1 MANSFDTSFIPQ
13 QPLLKVEGSARRFES
28 VNIILV
34 IAFFVFFVTLIVW
47 GGMYFY
53 KTSIDKRIVESEKE
67 LQSKEANLKTDEI
80 ARYKAIDERLS
91 IAKGLL
97 QNHVAFSTILTL
109 LEEIT
114 AKNIG
119 LTGLKYSV
127 DSDNGSITLD
137 LSAQAPSYSAVYAQV
152 EAWREMRSILRE
164 VKVDMPRVDTV
175 SGIVSFAAKLAI
187 DPGYVK
193 YARLVQVGSSAT
205 EAPGESSPQTP

>member
-53 KTSIDKRIVESEKE
+53 KTSIDKRIAESEKE
-67 LQSKEANLKTDEI
+67 LQSKEANLK
-80 ARYKAIDERLS
+80 IDERLS